1 VTTLLPSTEAASGLP
16 RGVRVVSPA
25 PRTAWT
31 EVLDTD
37 PLAVPTQT
45 PEWTDLTCR
54 ATGGRDASRLYEFR
68 DGRVA
73 VLPVVARRFAGV
85 RLTEESMPYG
95 FGYGGLVVPDGKPAA
110 EEVAAVLDDLA
121 RRPVVRAAL
130 TPSPV
135 AAGEWSA
142 LAPAGTVR
150 VGYLSH
156 VVDLDG
162 GFDAVFAR
170 YRSDM
175 RRNVKKAAKQS
186 LDVREV
192 RDAFL
197 VEVFDGLN
205 SQSVDRW
212 AQQKGQPRWM
222 ARLVERRRDR
232 VGRLRQALG
241 VAGSSCVGWTAHLDG
256 QPVAAYVA
264 LFDRNSA
271 FFWMS
276 AMNKELADRSRAGAL
291 LQSLAIERACARGMR
306 WFHLGESD
314 AGSGVA
320 RFKEGFGA
328 VPVEH
333 EALRLERLPVTAA
346 DQRLH
351 QLAARLGSR
360 RSAEAPVEPPVAATG
375 GPA

>member
-1 VTTLLPSTEAASGLP
+1 MTTLLPSAEAEPGLL

-25 PRTAWT
+25 PRGAWT
-31 EVLDTD
+31 AALDAD

-45 PEWTDLTCR
+45 PEWTDFTCR

-68 DGRVA
+68 DGRTA
-73 VLPVVARRFAGV
+73 VLPAVARRWAGV
-85 RLTEESMPYG
+85 RVTEESMPYG

-110 EEVAAVLDDLA
+110 DEVAAVLADVA
-121 RRPVVRAAL
+121 RRPVVRTAL

-135 AAGEWSA
+135 AAGDWSA
-142 LAPAGTVR
+142 AAPAGTVR

-186 LDVREV
+186 LEVREV
-192 RDAFL
+192 RDVSL
-197 VEVFDGLN
+197 VEVFAGLN
-205 SQSVDRW
+205 AQSVDRW
-212 AQQKGQPRWM
+212 AEQKGQPKWV
-222 ARLVERRRDR
+222 ARTVERRRDR
-232 VGRLRQALG
+232 VGRLRGALG
-241 VAGSSCVGWTAHLDG
+241 VAGSSCVGWTAHCEG
-256 QPVAAYVA
+256 EPVAAYVA
-264 LFDRNSA
+264 VFDRASA

-276 AMNKELADRSRAGAL
+276 AMNKELADRTRAGAL
-291 LQSLAIERACARGMR
+291 LQSLAIEQACAEGMR

-314 AGSGVA
+314 PGSGVA

-328 VPVEH
+328 VAVEH
-333 EALRLERLPVTAA
+333 EALRFERLPVTAA
-346 DQRLH
+346 DRQLH
-351 QLAARLGSR
+351 ALAARLATR
-360 RSAEAPVEPPVAATG
+360 RQGDPPVDPPVAAAG